1 MDLHFSTAV
10 FDMDGTLFSTEQLA
24 IDALA
29 TAFSEHGVQI
39 PLQALEFVI
48 GLASKETR
56 AYFGQLVPTG
66 PDPEQVLRR
75 GGELFRA
82 RIDQDGVPI
91 KSGVL
96 KLLAYLHRRGTTMA
110 VATST
115 RTATAMD
122 NLRRAGIAHYFGA
135 VIGGDAVPNAKPA
148 PDVYLRALSELR
160 AAPDDAIA
168 VEDSDHG
175 IKSAYAAG
183 LRVIFVPDI
192 KRIASA
198 IEDLAYRRYATLDEL
213 HAELAQASWVTP
225 WSHLRGG

>member
-10 FDMDGTLFSTEQLA
+10 FDMDGTLFGTERLA

-39 PLQALEFVI
+39 PSHALEFVI

-56 AYFGQLVPTG
+56 AHLAQWAPPGV
-66 PDPEQVLRR
+66 DPEQIMQR
-75 GGELFRA
+75 GGELVRA
-82 RIDQDGVPI
+82 RVAQEGLPI

-96 KLLAYLHRRGTTMA
+96 KLLAYLHGRGTTMA

-135 VIGGDAVPNAKPA
+135 VIGGDAVQNAKPA
-148 PDVYLRALSELR
+148 PDVYLRALSELG

-168 VEDSDHG
+168 IEDSDHG
-175 IKSAYAAG
+175 IKSARAAG
-183 LRVIFVPDI
+183 LRVIYVPDI
-192 KRIASA
+192 KHIAAA

-213 HAELAQASWVTP
+213 HDELARAS
-225 WSHLRGG
+225 